1 MGGLIMK
8 KVVFENC
15 TGLSFA
21 DVESKVKALLGD
33 VVICM
38 VMDNGKDTEVYY
50 G

>member
-1 MGGLIMK
+1 MK

-15 TGLSFA
+15 TGLSFEEVK
-21 DVESKVKALLGD
+21 DKVKKLLGD
-33 VVICM
+33 VVVCM